1 MKTNIAENQTA
12 QNNKEAERPTL
23 DKRLKLLHPFKA
35 QRSRSKSPARTK
47 SKTDHHDRKQENEIT
62 ELKNEIALLKQRIPT
77 TKATEIQTNPSDS
90 KNSKAASQAGGQEKQ
105 NKDIINVI
113 TFIQRTMETL
123 TEYTKQLSS
132 QLNIN
137 MTRQEMS

>member
-90 KNSKAASQAGGQEKQ
+90 KNSEAAPKLGARK
-105 NKDIINVI
+105 NK
-113 TFIQRTMETL
+113 TKTL
-123 TEYTKQLSS
+123 
-132 QLNIN
+132 
-137 MTRQEMS
+137 